1 MFDELKKKIDIENE
15 LKENKE
21 EEKVVVKQEEQ
32 QELKFNTTAIFTRD

>member
-15 LKENKE
+15 LKENQE

>member
-15 LKENKE
+15 LKENQE

-32 QELKFNTTAIFTRD
+32 QELEFNTTAIFTRE